1 MTRIADDIKRETILE
16 SRVFDVQRRTYD
28 LGDGKTLLREF
39 VVHPGA
45 VVIVP
50 RLDDGRF
57 VMIRNMRRP
66 VDEELLEL
74 AAGTCEPSEKP
85 IETAARELEEETGY
99 QAGRIE
105 PFIEFFTSPG
115 FCTERM
121 HSFIATDLKATRQN
135 LQGGERIRV
144 EIIDAD
150 RLRKA
155 VFDGSIRD
163 GKTLAVLGAYFLRNS
178 D

>member
-1 MTRIADDIKRETILE
+1 MTRIADDIKRETILK

-28 LGDGKTLLREF
+28 LGGGKTLLREF

-66 VDEELLEL
+66 VEEELLEL
-74 AAGTCEPSEKP
+74 AAGTREPSEKP

-105 PFIEFFTSPG
+105 PFIEFYTSPG

-121 HSFIATDLKATRQN
+121 HRAASESGWRSSTPTASEGRSSTGASATARPWPFWRRT
-135 LQGGERIRV
+135 
-144 EIIDAD
+144 
-150 RLRKA
+150 
-155 VFDGSIRD
+155 S
-163 GKTLAVLGAYFLRNS
+163 
-178 D
+178 